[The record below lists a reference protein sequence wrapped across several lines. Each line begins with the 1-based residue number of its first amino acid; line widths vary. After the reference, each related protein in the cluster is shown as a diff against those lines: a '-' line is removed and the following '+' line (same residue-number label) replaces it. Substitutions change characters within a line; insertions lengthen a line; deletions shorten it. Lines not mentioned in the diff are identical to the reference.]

1 MQARIDLNGVLQLE
15 VESTTEY
22 WAIQEWFKQVT
33 FTYDVID
40 PSLPISA
47 PEKVQAIDPSFIELN
62 WQKIA
67 TKSNP

>member
-1 MQARIDLNGVLQLE
+1 MQARIDSNGILQLE
-15 VESTTEY
+15 VENTTEY

-33 FTYDVID
+33 LTYDVID
-40 PSLPISA
+40 PSLPIST